1 MFNRDGLSYLLVHGT
16 IILSTI
22 YLSYLS
28 NPGSSLFS
36 WHPFL
41 MTLSMLFLANEL
53 VMIFSPY
60 WSLLPKRFQKQL
72 FMDFHTYGQVV
83 AFIGYSIGFAAI
95 YINKEDNEKP
105 HFKSWHGLLGLIQAI
120 IITSQLSLG
129 SLAKYARYIPLKL
142 NVGKIKGF
150 HNLLGAVA
158 ILFTSLN
165 MITACFTNF
174 FSSQTHILLAYVF
187 SAAFVLIYGFVS
199 LRVFMTNSRIA
210 QLFK

>member
-105 HFKSWHGLLGLIQAI
+105 HFKS
-120 IITSQLSLG
+120 

>member
-1 MFNRDGLSYLLVHGT
+1 MFESSAIYSDCLF
-16 IILSTI
+16 I
-22 YLSYLS
+22 YLI
-28 NPGSSLFS
+28 F
-36 WHPFL
+36 HFQ
-41 MTLSMLFLANEL
+41 MLFLANEL

-120 IITSQLSLG
+120 IITIQLSLG